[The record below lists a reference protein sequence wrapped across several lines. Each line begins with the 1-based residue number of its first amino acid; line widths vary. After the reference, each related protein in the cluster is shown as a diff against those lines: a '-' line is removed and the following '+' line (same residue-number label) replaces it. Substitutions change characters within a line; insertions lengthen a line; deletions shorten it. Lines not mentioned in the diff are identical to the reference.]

1 MIRKMNGY
9 LKRMDQWL
17 ISALEKAADESY
29 TMAEEVALFC
39 LERAEKLGTSFE
51 DQAIGLYRAMLGPI
65 ADTMKMN

>member
-1 MIRKMNGY
+1 MKRYLNQMN
-9 LKRMDQWL
+9 KWL
-17 ISALEKAADESY
+17 ASVLEKAADESY